1 VQVLTPQQ
9 PEPVLWRGKIARHL
23 LRRGD
28 VARLITGGG
37 GGYGS
42 PQQRPVSEVIEDVKN
57 GYVSLETA
65 ERIYGVRL
73 DPETLTIIHINRE
86 EIL

>member
-1 VQVLTPQQ
+1 MKVFTTQQV
-9 PEPVLWRGKIARHL
+9 EPVLWRGKIARHV

-28 VARLITGGG
+28 VARLITGVG

-42 PQQRPVSEVIEDVKN
+42 PHQRSVNAVVDDVKN

-65 ERIYGVRL
+65 ESVYGIRL
-73 DPETLTIIHINRE
+73 DPETLAIMNINR
-86 EIL
+86 